1 MYLVDACDVFV
12 SKLSRSKEKHKDD
25 LRVMAQRL
33 DEIAARKRLLTDGKA
48 FLADPV
54 ERARIEANWS
64 FVFRKPLF

>member
-1 MYLVDACDVFV
+1 
-12 SKLSRSKEKHKDD
+12 
-25 LRVMAQRL
+25 MAQRL